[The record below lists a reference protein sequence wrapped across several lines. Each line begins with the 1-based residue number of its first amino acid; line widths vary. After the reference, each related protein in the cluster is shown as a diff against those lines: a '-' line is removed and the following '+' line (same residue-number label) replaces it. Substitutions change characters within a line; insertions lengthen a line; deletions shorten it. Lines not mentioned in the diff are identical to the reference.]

1 MKAIDEAIDLEARY
15 FLTKSGERYCAQSR
29 IPVKDMQT
37 REGER
42 ISGFEW
48 KRCKIELLKKLVIH
62 GLLTSIE
69 ITRFEFVSKRSPL
82 IGLTRA
88 MLTGILLK
96 RFRAHLKLRLRGMPI
111 AATVIADP
119 AVALIAADRA
129 ALTSALTERASWV
142 SALRASVE
150 AECSAAFAAVPLAG
164 PEEEAER
171 NKGMSDLIE
180 AIDDETWLLMAL
192 TGPELVAPVASM
204 VQSYSTRLGIA
215 ETLTLMLME
224 FVQYAERSHLL
235 NMAERDR
242 YIRAHPE
249 DLDRLLSESDFRTKL
264 LERAIERGELI
275 FIGISFTG
283 TILDPSAPTTVEI
296 RVRNRGLIGYGS
308 RTELVN
314 RRVKTIKE
322 SSLDLILQEQ
332 ERDNPGAGLGL
343 FYLSNLEEACLQEGI
358 AFDTSVQRDEFRDE
372 TISLMSVTI

>member
-1 MKAIDEAIDLEARY
+1 
-15 FLTKSGERYCAQSR
+15 
-29 IPVKDMQT
+29 MQT

-42 ISGFEW
+42 ASGFEW
-48 KRCKIELLKKLVIH
+48 KRCKIELLKKLVIY

-96 RFRAHLKLRLRGMPI
+96 RFRAHLKLSLRGIP
-111 AATVIADP
+111 AAAKIIADP
-119 AVALIAADRA
+119 AVALIAADRG
-129 ALTSALTERASWV
+129 ALASALTERSSWV

-150 AECSAAFAAVPLAG
+150 AECAAAFAAAPLAG

-171 NKGMSDLIE
+171 NKGMADLIE

-204 VQSYSTRLGIA
+204 VQSYSTRLDIA

-249 DLDRLLSESDFRTKL
+249 ELDRLLSEPEFRDKL
-264 LERAIERGELI
+264 LERAVERGELI

-296 RVRNRGLIGYGS
+296 RVRNRGLIGYVS
-308 RTELVN
+308 RTEMLN
-314 RRVKTIKE
+314 RRIKVVKE
-322 SSLDLILQEQ
+322 SSLDQILQEQ
-332 ERDNPGAGLGL
+332 ERNDLGAGLGL
-343 FYLSNLEEACLQEGI
+343 FYLSNLEEACSQEGI
-358 AFDTSVQRDEFRDE
+358 AFHTSIQRDEFRDE